1 MCVYVCMCV
10 RVGCLCCIYWNI
22 VHTHTHAYIN
32 TYMYVC
38 LYVCMHACI
47 YQAIYLS
54 VCLSVSLSLC
64 LSISLSLYLS
74 VSLSIYLSVCLSIY
88 LFLYLC
94 IHVSMLHAGIILKKT
109 TKFQHLPVVST
120 SRSQEKNGAACRYIL
135 SGMIAP
141 RLPGIPNKPR
151 HVEKPNE
158 KPLPYSSSDVHICT
172 HTHIYIYIHND
183 NTNNNNK
190 DNI

>member
-1 MCVYVCMCV
+1 
-10 RVGCLCCIYWNI
+10 
-22 VHTHTHAYIN
+22 
-32 TYMYVC
+32 
-38 LYVCMHACI
+38 
-47 YQAIYLS
+47 
-54 VCLSVSLSLC
+54 
-64 LSISLSLYLS
+64 
-74 VSLSIYLSVCLSIY
+74 
-88 LFLYLC
+88 
-94 IHVSMLHAGIILKKT
+94 MLHAGIILKKT

-172 HTHIYIYIHND
+172 HTHIYIYIM
-183 NTNNNNK
+183 TILTIIIKIIYNNNNNNN
-190 DNI
+190 DN